1 MNIRA
6 CKECIYFAK
15 NYGNKN
21 KKGERTV
28 SSYWCVAKQ
37 GNIRKFPK
45 ECEKREV
52 SRNERY

>member
-6 CKECIYFAK
+6 CKECIHLKK

-21 KKGERTV
+21 KEGERTV
-28 SSYWCVAKQ
+28 SGYWCVAKN
-37 GNIRKFPK
+37 GSIKRFPK
-45 ECEKREV
+45 ECDKKEV